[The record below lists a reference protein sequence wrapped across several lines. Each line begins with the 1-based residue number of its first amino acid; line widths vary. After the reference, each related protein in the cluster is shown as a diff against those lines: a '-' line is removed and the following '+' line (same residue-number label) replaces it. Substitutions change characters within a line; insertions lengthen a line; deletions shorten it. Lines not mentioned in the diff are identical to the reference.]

1 MFKDINK
8 YVTHKE
14 FRCGFDESFNKYR
27 GYCEPGDFS
36 LNLSKIR
43 DCLWN
48 QYNELLAC
56 DEYSNRMVDFE
67 LNQMDFFESAFKIVE
82 SNSFDSNRLYFIE
95 NIIDLMYVTRSNFG
109 SVELQIL
116 YGYVVSSHQVY
127 DVIYSLRLLDFVE
140 SLLKND
146 PNSVCAQKI
155 IQSEPVDVFG
165 ETFNK
170 TVFDYVGVRLLGFES
185 AREIASIRSFIQ
197 FLETR

>member
-1 MFKDINK
+1 MFNDINK

-14 FRCGFDESFNKYR
+14 FRCGFAESFKKYR
-27 GYCEPGDFS
+27 GYCEPSDFS

-56 DEYSNRMVDFE
+56 DEFSNRMVDFE
-67 LNQMDFFESAFKIVE
+67 LNPVDFFESSFNIVAR
-82 SNSFDSNRLYFIE
+82 NSFDANRMDFIE
-95 NIIDLMYVTRSNFG
+95 NIIELMYVTRSNFG
-109 SVELQIL
+109 SVELQTL

-127 DVIYSLRLLDFVE
+127 DVIYSLRLLDFVD

-146 PNSVCAQKI
+146 SHSEHAQKI
-155 IQSEPVDVFG
+155 IQSDEIEVFG

-170 TVFDYVGVRLLGFES
+170 TIFDYVGVRLLGFDPR
-185 AREIASIRSFIQ
+185 REMSSIRSFVK
-197 FLETR
+197 FLETK